1 MVEWVKKLP
10 GIKDVDFLGPEH
22 MVVVDFDAAQVTGK
36 GIAAMILTS
45 LELDMSP
52 RVVALPPYTIEYVKD

>member
-1 MVEWVKKLP
+1 
-10 GIKDVDFLGPEH
+10 
-22 MVVVDFDAAQVTGK
+22 MVVVDFNPKEITGK

-52 RVVALPPYTIEYVKD
+52 RAVALPPYTIEYLQE